1 MSVQISD
8 LEDIRHLEAP
18 FECVSKMSCAI
29 LKDAE
34 LHPRGDWDA
43 ITHP

>member
-8 LEDIRHLEAP
+8 LEGIRHLEAQ
-18 FECVSKMSCAI
+18 FECISKMSCAI

-34 LHPRGDWDA
+34 LHPKGGCHT
-43 ITHP
+43 ITLP